1 MTTSNERKIDMTDFK
16 RWIQKAGVRA
26 IKTTAQAAVAVIG
39 STALITEVN
48 WYVVASAAALAGVL
62 SLAQPDNLSCR
73 VAGAGGRGRR
83 QTRKAF

>member
-1 MTTSNERKIDMTDFK
+1 MTDFK

-26 IKTTAQAAVAVIG
+26 VKTTAQAAVAVIG

-62 SLAQPDNLSCR
+62 SLITSL
-73 VAGAGGRGRR
+73 AGLPELEEEGDARHAKHFKEDGEDD
-83 QTRKAF
+83 